1 MLIHMIRQLIFCFML
16 ILAIGGFGCATG
28 YVVDQNGRDTD
39 LQDLRND
46 ALEKQMETHDNR

>member
-1 MLIHMIRQLIFCFML
+1 ML